1 MFFGD
6 NVDVNMI
13 AVALAFAIPSACAA
27 LGQGRAIAAAWDGMA
42 RQPEVSDSIGGK
54 LIIALAFPEALGI
67 FGLLLAILLM
77 GKIS

>member
-1 MFFGD
+1 MIFGD

-13 AVALAFAIPSACAA
+13 AVALAFAIPAA
-27 LGQGRAIAAAWDGMA
+27 AAAIGQGKAISAAWDGMA

-77 GKIS
+77 GKVS